1 MPIGVLR
8 TRAVDMVGDA
18 RSQDA
23 LLVLLL
29 VLFYPEWLLP
39 GWPDKSHCMVT
50 SVLSNSLTKALPRSR
65 HTGDT
70 GMLGHRPAGTRGLF
84 AHSRSQS
91 PATQAADSGTR
102 ARQLQTL
109 APYSS
114 VW

>member
-8 TRAVDMVGDA
+8 TRAVNMVEDA

-29 VLFYPEWLLP
+29 VLFDPGWLLP

-65 HTGDT
+65 HTGT
-70 GMLGHRPAGTRGLF
+70 QACWGIGLLGHGACLPTLEPKAG
-84 AHSRSQS
+84 
-91 PATQAADSGTR
+91 TQAADNGTR